1 MVAFV
6 DGSIKAQF
14 GIPDMRIPILYS
26 LTYPYRL
33 PTNIATPD
41 FVELHSLTFEKPNL
55 KLFPHLQLAYD
66 ILKVGGIMPCALNAA
81 NEVAVR
87 AFLNNEIK
95 FNQMYQVIVKSS
107 ETLNPAPIS
116 DLEQLINID
125 TEVRQK
131 TKEIIK
137 QIK

>member
-1 MVAFV
+1 MVTFI
-6 DGSIKAQF
+6 DGSIKAQLA
-14 GIPDMRIPILYS
+14 IPDMRIPILYS

-41 FVELHSLTFEKPNL
+41 FIELHSLTFEKPNL

-66 ILKVGGIMPCALNAA
+66 ILQIGGIMPCALNAA
-81 NEVAVR
+81 NEIAVR

-95 FNQMYQVIVKSS
+95 FNQMYQVIVKTL
-107 ETLNPAPIS
+107 ETINPAPLA

-125 TEVRQK
+125 AEVRQK
-131 TKEIIK
+131 TKENIK